1 MNVRKQLLVS
11 GGTLGAMLAL
21 AGLAWA
27 YLPTQLAVRW
37 DIHGDPAGYLDRL
50 PALLIVPAIGFALT
64 AFFALAPTLMPA
76 RSRLERSAVAWTA
89 IWMVVLG
96 NMLFS
101 QILLVAANLGL
112 PLDVARCSDL
122 YAAVVIFVT
131 GNWLG
136 KLRHNP
142 LFGLRTP
149 WTVADERVWDKTHR
163 FAGRL
168 LVLAAV
174 VLAAAGLLLPA
185 GPQANPVLYALMIAC
200 AAGPAL
206 AAVIYSALITRPS
219 AS

>member
-1 MNVRKQLLVS
+1 MNVRKQVLVS
-11 GGTLGAMLAL
+11 GGTIGAMLAL
-21 AGLAWA
+21 GGLAWRH
-27 YLPTQLAVRW
+27 LPAQLAVRW
-37 DIHGDPAGYLDRL
+37 NIHDDPVGYLDRL
-50 PALLIVPAIGFALT
+50 PALLVLPAIALGLT
-64 AFFALAPTLMPA
+64 ALFALAPTLMPA
-76 RSRLERSAVAWTA
+76 GSRLERSTAAWTA

-101 QILLVAANLGL
+101 QILLVAAGLGL
-112 PLDVARCSDL
+112 PLDVGRCSAL

-149 WTVADERVWDKTHR
+149 WTIASERVWDKTHR

-168 LVLAAV
+168 LVLGAV
-174 VLAAAGLLLPA
+174 VLVAAGLLLPA
-185 GPQANPVLYALMIAC
+185 GPQGNLVLYAVMIAS

-206 AAVIYSALITRPS
+206 AAVVYSALITRPS
-219 AS
+219 AP